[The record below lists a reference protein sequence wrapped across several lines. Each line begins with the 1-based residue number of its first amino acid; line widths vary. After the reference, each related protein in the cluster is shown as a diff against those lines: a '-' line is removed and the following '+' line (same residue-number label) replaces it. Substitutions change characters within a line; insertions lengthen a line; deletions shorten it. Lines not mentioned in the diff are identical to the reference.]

1 MLKFVVDLL
10 FPLGLMGCS
19 DEDDH
24 DDHDH
29 LKKNNEVEINEVEDE
44 IKENLKDDSEME
56 EDLINSDDL
65 N

>member
-1 MLKFVVDLL
+1 
-10 FPLGLMGCS
+10 MGCS
-19 DEDDH
+19 DEDE
-24 DDHDH
+24 HDH

-56 EDLINSDDL
+56 EDIINSDDL

>member
-1 MLKFVVDLL
+1 
-10 FPLGLMGCS
+10 MGC
-19 DEDDH
+19 DEEEDD
-24 DDHDH
+24 DHQ
-29 LKKNNEVEINEVEDE
+29 KKINEVEINEVEDE

>member
-10 FPLGLMGCS
+10 FPLGLMGC
-19 DEDDH
+19 DEEDD
-24 DDHDH
+24 DHQ
-29 LKKNNEVEINEVEDE
+29 KKNNEVEINEVEDE

>member
-24 DDHDH
+24 
-29 LKKNNEVEINEVEDE
+29 LKKNNKTEINEVEDE

>member
-19 DEDDH
+19 DEDEQ
-24 DDHDH
+24 DH

-56 EDLINSDDL
+56 EDIINSDDL

>member
-19 DEDDH
+19 DEDE
-24 DDHDH
+24 HDH

-56 EDLINSDDL
+56 EDIINSDDL